1 MASQYL
7 QFTFQKEKAETME
20 MCLLGWPWKIVIDAT
35 SNSSSCTLWNRSHIV
50 DIQRIFWNVYPRF
63 GWDGFKTGLAF
74 CHVALWVFGVQLPFN
89 SSFPSHSTGFLS
101 NNFHHCSSPEDRVTP
116 SGWTSCRL
124 ASSSWAALATPQIDR
139 PLNCSSLPSVT
150 HHKKQEATTELHSQF
165 SFLSSPVNSPS
176 SPPSPL
182 PPFSHAQK
190 TPTFGSRLTFTVYC
204 S

>member
-1 MASQYL
+1 MH
-7 QFTFQKEKAETME
+7 TVEQKEVILLTYRTSSE
-20 MCLLGWPWKIVIDAT
+20 MATLVLVGIVLKQAWLFAMRLYGCLACNCHLT
-35 SNSSSCTLWNRSHIV
+35 SFPLLLPFPLHWFPI
-50 DIQRIFWNVYPRF
+50 
-63 GWDGFKTGLAF
+63 K
-74 CHVALWVFGVQLPFN
+74 QLPPLF
-89 SSFPSHSTGFLS
+89 FTRRQ
-101 NNFHHCSSPEDRVTP
+101 RVTP